1 MKREDAKAL
10 LVKCGIEEPSKEQV
24 SALLDAVGAEIT
36 EVKENHKTEIE
47 KLETEKKTIIAERDE
62 LKTKQV
68 DEALV
73 EQLKKENETY
83 KQKEKENQY
92 LEKLDTLNI
101 DKKYRKFILN
111 EVEKGEKIEDFEA
124 NAKKYVEENP
134 QFTTKTTVINT
145 NPQYKQEKVVDGAAV
160 DLTAAVNEHYAK
172 K

>member
-47 KLETEKKTIIAERDE
+47 KLEAEKKTIIAERDE

-92 LEKLDTLNI
+92 LEKLDALNI
-101 DKKYRKFILN
+101 DK
-111 EVEKGEKIEDFEA
+111 
-124 NAKKYVEENP
+124 
-134 QFTTKTTVINT
+134 TVS
-145 NPQYKQEKVVDGAAV
+145 
-160 DLTAAVNEHYAK
+160 
-172 K
+172 

>member
-10 LVKCGIEEPSKEQV
+10 LIKAGIEEPTKEQI
-24 SALLDAVGAEIT
+24 SLLLDAVGGEIT
-36 EVKENHKTEIE
+36 ELKENHKTEIE
-47 KLETEKKTIIAERDE
+47 KLEAEKKTIIAERDE

-92 LEKLDTLNI
+92 LEKLDSLNI
-101 DKKYRKFILN
+101 DKKYRKFVLS
-111 EVEKGEKIEDFEA
+111 EVEKGETIEEFEA
-124 NAKKYVEENP
+124 NAKKYVEANP
-134 QFTTKTTVINT
+134 HFTTGTKVIDT
-145 NPQYKQEKVVDGAAV
+145 NPQYKQEKVVDGAV
-160 DLTAAVNEHYAK
+160 DLTAAVCEHYAK

>member
-73 EQLKKENETY
+73 EQLKKENETF
-83 KQKEKENQY
+83 KAKEKENQY
-92 LEKLDTLNI
+92 LEKLDALKI
-101 DKKYRKFILN
+101 DKKFRKFALAEI
-111 EVEKGEKIEDFEA
+111 EKGNSIEEFEA
-124 NAKKYVEENP
+124 NAKKYVEANP
-134 QFTTKTTVINT
+134 HFTTGTIVIDT
-145 NPQYKQEKVVDGAAV
+145 NPQYKQEKVVDGAV
-160 DLTAAVNEHYAK
+160 DLTAAVSEHYAK

>member
-10 LVKCGIEEPSKEQV
+10 LIKAGIEEPTKEQI
-24 SALLDAVGAEIT
+24 SLLLDAVGGEIT
-36 EVKENHKTEIE
+36 ELKENHKTEIE
-47 KLETEKKTIIAERDE
+47 KLEAEKKTIIAERDE

-83 KQKEKENQY
+83 KAKEQENTY
-92 LEKLDTLNI
+92 LEKLDALNI
-101 DKKYRKFILN
+101 DKKFRKFALAEI
-111 EVEKGEKIEDFEA
+111 EKGNSIEEFEA

-145 NPQYKQEKVVDGAAV
+145 NPQYKQEKVVDGAV
-160 DLTAAVNEHYAK
+160 DLTAAVCEHYAK

>member
-47 KLETEKKTIIAERDE
+47 KLEAEKKTIIGERDE
-62 LKTKQV
+62 LKSKII
-68 DEALV
+68 DETVV

-101 DKKYRKFILN
+101 DKKYRKFVLS
-111 EVEKGEKIEDFEA
+111 EVEKGETIEEFEA
-124 NAKKYVEENP
+124 NAKKYVEANP
-134 QFTTKTTVINT
+134 HFTTGTKVIDT
-145 NPQYKQEKVVDGAAV
+145 NPQYRHEKVVDGAV
-160 DLTAAVNEHYAK
+160 DLTAAVSEYYAK

>member
-10 LVKCGIEEPSKEQV
+10 LIKSGIEEPTKEQI
-24 SALLDAVGAEIT
+24 SLLLDAVGAEIT

-92 LEKLDTLNI
+92 LEKLDSLNI
-101 DKKYRKFILN
+101 DKKFRKFALAEI
-111 EVEKGEKIEDFEA
+111 EKGNSIEEFEA

-145 NPQYKQEKVVDGAAV
+145 NPQYKQEKVVDGAV
-160 DLTAAVNEHYAK
+160 DLTAAVSEHYAK

>member
-10 LVKCGIEEPSKEQV
+10 LIKAGIEEPTKEQI
-24 SALLDAVGAEIT
+24 SLLLDAVGGEIT
-36 EVKENHKTEIE
+36 ELKESHKTEIE

-92 LEKLDTLNI
+92 LEKLDSLNI
-101 DKKYRKFILN
+101 DKKYRKFVLS
-111 EVEKGEKIEDFEA
+111 EVEKGETIEEFEA

-145 NPQYKQEKVVDGAAV
+145 NPQYKQEKVVDGAV
-160 DLTAAVNEHYAK
+160 DLTAAVSEYYAK

>member
-10 LVKCGIEEPSKEQV
+10 LIKAGIEEPTKEQI
-24 SALLDAVGAEIT
+24 SLLLDAVGGEIAEL
-36 EVKENHKTEIE
+36 KENHKTEIE
-47 KLETEKKTIIAERDE
+47 KLEAEKKTIIAERDE

-92 LEKLDTLNI
+92 LEKLDSLNI
-101 DKKYRKFILN
+101 DKKYRKFVLS
-111 EVEKGEKIEDFEA
+111 EVEKGETIEEFEA
-124 NAKKYVEENP
+124 NAKKYVEANP
-134 QFTTKTTVINT
+134 HFTTGTKVIDT
-145 NPQYKQEKVVDGAAV
+145 NPAYAAPKGNASDV
-160 DLTAAVNEHYAK
+160 DLASAVSEFYAK

>member
-10 LVKCGIEEPSKEQV
+10 LIKAGIEEPTKEQI
-24 SALLDAVGAEIT
+24 SLLLDAVGGEIAEL
-36 EVKENHKTEIE
+36 KENHKTEIE
-47 KLETEKKTIIAERDE
+47 KLEAEKKTIIAERDE

-92 LEKLDTLNI
+92 LEKLDTLNV
-101 DKKYRKFILN
+101 DKKYRKFVLS
-111 EVEKGEKIEDFEA
+111 EVEKGETIEEFEA
-124 NAKKYVEENP
+124 NAKKYVEANP
-134 QFTTKTTVINT
+134 HFTTGTKVIDT
-145 NPQYKQEKVVDGAAV
+145 NPQYKQEKVVDGAV
-160 DLTAAVNEHYAK
+160 DLTAAVREHYAK

>member
-10 LVKCGIEEPSKEQV
+10 LIKAGIEEPTKEQI
-24 SALLDAVGAEIT
+24 SLLLDAVGGEIT
-36 EVKENHKTEIE
+36 ELKESHKTEIE

-83 KQKEKENQY
+83 KQKEQENQY
-92 LEKLDTLNI
+92 LEKLDTLNV
-101 DKKYRKFILN
+101 DKKFRKFALAEI
-111 EVEKGEKIEDFEA
+111 EKGNSIEEFEA
-124 NAKKYVEENP
+124 NAKKYVDENP

-145 NPQYKQEKVVDGAAV
+145 NPQYKQEKVVDGAV
-160 DLTAAVNEHYAK
+160 DLTAAVSEHYAK

>member
-73 EQLKKENETY
+73 EQLKKENETF
-83 KQKEKENQY
+83 KAKEQENTY
-92 LEKLDTLNI
+92 LEKLDALKI
-101 DKKYRKFILN
+101 DKKYRKFALAEI
-111 EVEKGEKIEDFEA
+111 EKGETIEEFES
-124 NAKKYVEENP
+124 NAKKYVEANP
-134 QFTTKTTVINT
+134 HFTTDTKVIDT
-145 NPQYKQEKVVDGAAV
+145 NPAYAGPKVNASDV
-160 DLTAAVNEHYAK
+160 DLVSAVSDFYAK

>member
-10 LVKCGIEEPSKEQV
+10 LIKAGIEEPTKEQI
-24 SALLDAVGAEIT
+24 SLLLDAVGAEIT
-36 EVKENHKTEIE
+36 ELKESHKTEIE

-92 LEKLDTLNI
+92 LEKLDTLNV
-101 DKKYRKFILN
+101 DKKFRKFALAEI
-111 EVEKGEKIEDFEA
+111 EKGNSIEEFEA

-145 NPQYKQEKVVDGAAV
+145 NPQYKQEKVVDGVV
-160 DLTAAVNEHYAK
+160 DLTAAVSEHYAK

>member
-47 KLETEKKTIIAERDE
+47 KLEAEKKTIIGERDE
-62 LKTKQV
+62 LKSKII
-68 DEALV
+68 DESLV

-101 DKKYRKFILN
+101 DKKYRKFVLS
-111 EVEKGEKIEDFEA
+111 EVEKGETIEEFEA

-134 QFTTKTTVINT
+134 QFTTKTTVIDT
-145 NPQYKQEKVVDGAAV
+145 NPQYKQEKVVDGAV
-160 DLTAAVNEHYAK
+160 DLTAAVSEFYAK

>member
-10 LVKCGIEEPSKEQV
+10 LIKAGIEEPTKEQI
-24 SALLDAVGAEIT
+24 SLLLDAVGAEIT

-47 KLETEKKTIIAERDE
+47 KLEAEKKTIIAERDE

-101 DKKYRKFILN
+101 DKKYRKFVLS
-111 EVEKGEKIEDFEA
+111 EVEKGETIEEFEA
-124 NAKKYVEENP
+124 NAKKYVEANP
-134 QFTTKTTVINT
+134 HFTTGTKVIDT
-145 NPQYKQEKVVDGAAV
+145 NPAYAAPKGNASDV
-160 DLTAAVNEHYAK
+160 DLASAVREFYAK

>member
-10 LVKCGIEEPSKEQV
+10 LIKAGIEEPTKEQI
-24 SALLDAVGAEIT
+24 SLLLDAVGGEIAEL
-36 EVKENHKTEIE
+36 KENHKTEIE
-47 KLETEKKTIIAERDE
+47 KLEAEKKTIIAERDE

-101 DKKYRKFILN
+101 DKKYRKFVLS
-111 EVEKGEKIEDFEA
+111 EVEKGETIEEFEA
-124 NAKKYVEENP
+124 NAKKYVEANP
-134 QFTTKTTVINT
+134 HFTTGTKVIDT
-145 NPQYKQEKVVDGAAV
+145 NPAYAAPKGNASDV
-160 DLTAAVNEHYAK
+160 DLASAVREFYAK